1 MRSTSLLSALVGAV
15 ALFGLVPTVG
25 YADIIDDPLHGFCTG
40 CNDNGTVTPIPT
52 NPPSNFTFTASPGPQ
67 TGEMFLDI
75 LVPNVGTAPTSLTAT
90 VSGSPNVTAG
100 RVDTVFN
107 SGTLQGFLAANGFP
121 SLSSASPNNPIG
133 AFPGSTTGF
142 FVFQADLGTQTLGNP
157 SNSPAGPN
165 LGIVQTLAL
174 GSSIVGFLNTN
185 VTGGSQNGVIATAP
199 SGQLFVP
206 GPVVGA
212 GLPGLL
218 AACGSLLVLARR
230 RRRLQAA

>member
-75 LVPNVGTAPTSLTAT
+75 LVPNVGTAPTSFT
-90 VSGSPNVTAG
+90 VTDTGSPNVTAS

-121 SLSSASPNNPIG
+121 NLSSASPNNPIG
-133 AFPGSTTGF
+133 GFPGSTTGF
-142 FVFQADLGTQTLGNP
+142 FVFQADLGLQTLGD
-157 SNSPAGPN
+157 NSSPGPTKF
-165 LGIVQTLAL
+165 GIAQSLAI
-174 GSSIVGFLNTN
+174 GSSIVAFLDTT
-185 VTGGSQNGVIATAP
+185 VTGGSGNGVVATAL